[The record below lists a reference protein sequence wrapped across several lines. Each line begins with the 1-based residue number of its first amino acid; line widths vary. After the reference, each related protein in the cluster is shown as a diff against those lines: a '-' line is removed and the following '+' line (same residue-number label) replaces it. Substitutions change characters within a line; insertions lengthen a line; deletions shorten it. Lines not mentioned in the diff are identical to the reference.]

1 MNDALERLQLRL
13 WHMGQ
18 YGAISA
24 TEEVDHLLREFA
36 YTTDEM
42 DFKAIELGGLLRAWI
57 EDIQRQDRPKNLR
70 SAPLTRRRRS
80 ATLPGM
86 AKQDNQKTT

>member
-70 SAPLTRRRRS
+70 RAPLTRRKPS
-80 ATLPGM
+80 AKLPRMVTSAGS
-86 AKQDNQKTT
+86 KNN